1 MSKVYTANVYITK
14 SRAAID
20 RVFFGASQLTSLTER
35 LLLLSDDEVAQSFIY
50 SPNKNDGLL
59 RFEYSY
65 GNPGKHFVKCQF
77 AETSKLLELLLVGND
92 PMARLLESKVDQ
104 LGGELQRAVDLF
116 DENKTKDTVKREATL
131 ESKLERL
138 SRSGTYYFAFGVGD
152 DLSKWSGPHVMT
164 LFNAVLTNDEN
175 NVRMVEALFAPN
187 PGSHKLWSKTFTED
201 FGYAGIVDKFNE
213 MLSKETFIRA
223 SSKEFVSKDAPDV
236 DSPALNIRL
245 RSLAKKYL
253 QSVTSNGNVVVVIPN
268 DLAKETKASES
279 PKPKPAPTIN
289 PPPMTLAEAEIA
301 YAPLEYA
308 DAVKDSYAQA
318 VSDKE
323 TSLEA
328 TLKAL
333 GIKKTDIRTDE
344 ITGPTGQG
352 FSDIRIINPLPRGT
366 ISPEIAG
373 PGGSPLQSPA
383 VGSLIPSLPS
393 AAELA
398 ARNKGF
404 LSKSKSVLQPDV
416 VGEKG
421 LSNLTFEGYN
431 LEMGITIPASEDAGS
446 NEPEPLLAPVYK
458 FAAGIKELDTKYF
471 SQEFTFFEETD
482 VRILKLWKR
491 FGIISVDTKPALVFG
506 DKDEIKNLL
515 YIDSGTEKVKLK
527 SLEQSTSLLFDVRNP
542 GESAFDSR
550 RSIKSVNENKLR
562 YNDYKKEF
570 VEIFK
575 KTSRSSS
582 FEEDIEELDKGLET
596 VVGGALEA
604 KGLLGSS
611 DMVLRHNMSN
621 PNVRSLL
628 YSTEAYYA
636 ALVGLDVYPNLSK
649 QFVNSTALP
658 IVRDIAFD
666 VLGKN
671 FITNL
676 IKKIDATLTDP
687 TDDLAFSIQLA
698 NDSSINDILFQIS
711 ERVVQESNS
720 TVTGK
725 VGDLALVD
733 LVSFI
738 SFVRYLDR
746 LRPDDDGIKILTS
759 PQRYD
764 TVYTSMYNR
773 MKTLMVKVELKTLP
787 FFNRNVYM
795 SKTVSLVGMNNAPM
809 GVHSKRTLAPYTG
822 QYQIVGHS
830 HVIEQEDIYSTFNL
844 VRIGAE
850 AKKEITN
857 INVKDAVFDFLSAEK
872 VRLLGSIGFDESG
885 EYFLPIDNFLV
896 WATGYSS
903 YGKENYDTTNTR
915 LSQVNDMLE
924 RLK

>member
-116 DENKTKDTVKREATL
+116 DDNKTKDTVKREATL

-175 NVRMVEALFAPN
+175 NVRMVEAFFAPN

-236 DSPALNIRL
+236 DSPSLNIRL

-268 DLAKETKASES
+268 DLAKETKADEA
-279 PKPKPAPTIN
+279 PKPKPAPT
-289 PPPMTLAEAEIA
+289 PPLDVNNMSFE
-301 YAPLEYA
+301 EYA
-308 DAVKDSYAQA
+308 DNIKDSYAQA

-323 TSLEA
+323 TKLEA
-328 TLKAL
+328 TLKVL
-333 GIKKTDIRTDE
+333 GVKKTDIRTDE

-352 FSDIRIINPLPRGT
+352 FSDIKLKSSLPRGT

-373 PGGSPLQSPA
+373 PGGSPLLSPA
-383 VGSLIPSLPS
+383 IGSNTLPRSLIPSLPS
-393 AAELA
+393 LEEIE
-398 ARNKGF
+398 ARNKAF
-404 LSKSKSVLQPDV
+404 LAKKKSVLQPDV

-421 LSNLTFEGYN
+421 LSNLPLEGYN
-431 LEMGITIPASEDAGS
+431 LEMGVTIPVSEDAGT
-446 NEPEPLLAPVYK
+446 NEPEPLLAPIYK

-515 YIDSGTEKVKLK
+515 YIDSGTEDVKLK

-550 RSIKSVNENKLR
+550 RSVKSVNENKLR

-575 KTSRSSS
+575 KTARSSS
-582 FEEDIEELDKGLET
+582 FEENIEELDKGLET

-676 IKKIDATLTDP
+676 IKKIDDTLTDP

-698 NDSSINDILFQIS
+698 NDSSINEILFQIS
-711 ERVVQESNS
+711 ERVAQESNS

-746 LRPDDDGIKILTS
+746 LRPDDNGIKILTS
-759 PQRYD
+759 PQRYE

-850 AKKEITN
+850 SKQEITD

-885 EYFLPIDNFLV
+885 EWFIPVDRFLV

-903 YGKENYDTTNTR
+903 YGKDNYDATNTR

-924 RLK
+924 RLQ